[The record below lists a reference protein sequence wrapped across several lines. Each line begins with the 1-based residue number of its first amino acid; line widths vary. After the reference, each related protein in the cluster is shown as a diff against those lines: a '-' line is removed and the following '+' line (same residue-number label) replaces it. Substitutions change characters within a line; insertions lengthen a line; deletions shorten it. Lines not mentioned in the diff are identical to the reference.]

1 MTLNARNRGQAI
13 GGGAV
18 VGPSPMVKYMKSTQ
32 VWHSKTGSWWWW
44 WVVQGSPLVI
54 SAGCGW
60 VAVSGSDGAIL
71 LVVRVN
77 CIVKAGGSTLI
88 TAPPPLCNQSGQI
101 PVKPTPS
108 PLFSAAEDKQIVT
121 HLTLM
126 SMPHPVFLLA
136 PPAPG
141 TSHFQ
146 WAVKGFL
153 SKPDMRLRI

>member
-1 MTLNARNRGQAI
+1 M
-13 GGGAV
+13 
-18 VGPSPMVKYMKSTQ
+18 GPSPMVKYMKSTQ

-44 WVVQGSPLVI
+44 VVVVVVVVVGGAGIPLSNFSRVRV
-54 SAGCGW
+54 GCGVGFRW
-60 VAVSGSDGAIL
+60 GDFVGSACELHCEGRWKYPD
-71 LVVRVN
+71 N
-77 CIVKAGGSTLI
+77 SP
-88 TAPPPLCNQSGQI
+88 PPPLCNQSGQI